1 MALGEHVRT
10 KLPCYLQVFATVSL
24 RLTII
29 APSLGAGGTERAVVT
44 LANGLQA
51 RGCQVTVISFTAP
64 ADDHFELYPAV
75 QRERLAFY
83 QVVAWWRRPWA
94 AFQRLW
100 YLRRKV
106 QSTQPD
112 VVLSLSD
119 RTNIRLV
126 LALLGSSCKIVLG
139 ERSNPHALKYSK
151 FWEWLRKVC
160 YRSIETLVVQSDG
173 VADWARG
180 LGVKRVVKIPNSVP
194 AWPVATRQPRPL
206 HATGRTVVSLGR
218 LAPEKGL
225 DVLLAAWQAIP
236 QRPQSWRLLIG
247 GDGPERAHL
256 GQLARDQSQVEF
268 VGLVNDVSEFLA
280 QADLLVLPSRY
291 EGFPNVLL
299 EALHAGVPV
308 IASDCEFGPRDI
320 VREDVDGVL
329 VPVDDVASLSAALSG
344 LLEDATRLRRYA
356 ENSREVALRFDPEE
370 SFTRWLEVL
379 QNAGRPQ

>member
-1 MALGEHVRT
+1 M
-10 KLPCYLQVFATVSL
+10 SL
-24 RLTII
+24 RLTMI
-29 APSLGAGGTERAVVT
+29 APSLSAGGTERAVVA
-44 LANGLQA
+44 LAHGLQA

-64 ADDHFELYPAV
+64 ADDHFELNPAV
-75 QRERLAFY
+75 RREFLAFY

-94 AFQRLW
+94 ALQRLW
-100 YLRRKV
+100 HLRRKV

-151 FWEWLRKVC
+151 LWEWLRKVC
-160 YRSIETLVVQSDG
+160 YRSIATLVVQSDG

-180 LGVKRVVKIPNSVP
+180 IGVQRVVKIPNSVP

-247 GDGPERAHL
+247 GEGPERARL
-256 GQLARDQSQVEF
+256 GQLAQDQSQVEF
-268 VGLVNDVSEFLA
+268 VGLVNDVPEFLA

-329 VPVDDVASLSAALSG
+329 VPVDDVASLVAALSG
-344 LLEDATRLRRYA
+344 LLNDTARLRRYA
-356 ENSREVALRFDPEE
+356 ENSREVAARFDPEDGL
-370 SFTRWLEVL
+370 TRWLEVL
-379 QNAGRPQ
+379 QNAGGTDDPDCKLS